1 MLIVC
6 VLHRRHMRNVIFERG
21 GTALIREISRRQ
33 VRPRQ
38 VRPRQDRPRQ
48 FLNCAKLKTRW
59 RPIAQY
65 VRNWKQD
72 GGCVDDVIKKMFF
85 LAQSSFQVISQ
96 RKLLQNWIQDGVDDS
111 CITSWFFQ
119 TGVKRSSCT
128 ISRAMSYSDDVMV
141 FSNRGQK
148 FNMCDVAC
156 HACMRQKVLTGVTKN
171 STVKSSHLRNY
182 YVMRGWGQVLTDVT
196 KNSSV
201 KSSHI

>member
-72 GGCVDDVIKKMFF
+72 GG
-85 LAQSSFQVISQ
+85 
-96 RKLLQNWIQDGVDDS
+96 DDS
-111 CITSWFFQ
+111 C
-119 TGVKRSSCT
+119 G
-128 ISRAMSYSDDVMV
+128 
-141 FSNRGQK
+141 GQK
-148 FNMCDVAC
+148 FNLSRAMYG
-156 HACMRQKVLTGVTKN
+156 QKFTLTRI
-171 STVKSSHLRNY
+171 LRN
-182 YVMRGWGQVLTDVT
+182 VLAVT
-196 KNSSV
+196 
-201 KSSHI
+201 